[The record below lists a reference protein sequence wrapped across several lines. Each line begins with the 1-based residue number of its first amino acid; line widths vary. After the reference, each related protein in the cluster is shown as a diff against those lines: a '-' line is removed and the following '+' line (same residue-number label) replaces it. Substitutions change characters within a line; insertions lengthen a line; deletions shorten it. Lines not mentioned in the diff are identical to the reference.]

1 MSKNLFIVSAKIA
14 EILYVLKNGPLMS
27 VSRQVNSVQ
36 DVLWK
41 QNHKVH
47 NYEIVPHYVT
57 IASKTR

>member
-1 MSKNLFIVSAKIA
+1 MSKNLSIYSIRQNS
-14 EILYVLKNGPLMS
+14 ENSIHLKNGPLMS

-47 NYEIVPHYVT
+47 NYETLPHYVT
-57 IASKTR
+57 IAKQV